1 MAVTK
6 VVVVD
11 DHAVVREGLGAL
23 LEDVPDIDVVGVAED
38 GSRALVTTR
47 QTRPDVVLMD
57 LTMPVMDGVEAT
69 RRLTNG
75 GGDHPAVL
83 VLTMSDDDASLLAA
97 VRAGARGYLLKD
109 ARGEEVVAGIRAVA
123 RGEAVFGSKVAPA
136 VLGLLQRP
144 PAHGAAPFPQLS
156 HREREVLALVGR
168 GLGNQAIGVQL
179 GISTKTV
186 ANTVSSLLTKLP
198 ARDRAEAMGM
208 ARTEGLA

>member
-1 MAVTK
+1 MAVTR

-38 GSRALVTTR
+38 GSRALATTR

-144 PAHGAAPFPQLS
+144 PAQSAAPFPQLS
-156 HREREVLALVGR
+156 HREREVLVLVGR

-198 ARDRAEAMGM
+198 ARDRAEAVGM
-208 ARTEGLA
+208 ARAEGLA

>member
-11 DHAVVREGLGAL
+11 DHAVVRDGLGAL

-38 GSRALVTTR
+38 GSRALATTR

-136 VLGLLQRP
+136 VLGLLQSP
-144 PAHGAAPFPQLS
+144 PAQGAAPFPQLS
-156 HREREVLALVGR
+156 HREREVLGLVGR

-198 ARDRAEAMGM
+198 ARDRAEAVGM
-208 ARTEGLA
+208 ARAEGLA